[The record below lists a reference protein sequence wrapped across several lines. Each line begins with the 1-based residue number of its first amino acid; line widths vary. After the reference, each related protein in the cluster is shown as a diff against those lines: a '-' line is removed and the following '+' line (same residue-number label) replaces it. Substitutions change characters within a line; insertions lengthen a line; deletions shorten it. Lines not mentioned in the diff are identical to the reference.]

1 MPIRGLKA
9 SAYMSINKQFESL
22 LAEFI
27 KVTGRSMECARELA
41 NMTIVHYAGP
51 NKNGD
56 DKGGD
61 LSMAQMF
68 LDAMT
73 KHCPN
78 YVRREAYLKWLGD
91 HSPIEF
97 DRASGKIVKDKSD
110 GAVDFRVD
118 VALKVSFWEYL
129 PEPSTVDFTTNDVIV
144 ALQRTVAKYTKTT
157 KDGKPRFKS
166 TDGGKA
172 DSTIALASTMI
183 AELKTV
189 IANDLGVGRVRT
201 PTFGELT
208 LPERPG
214 KPATEVLGDIGGNEP
229 IKLPDASDVIP
240 TAEKATA
247 AAS

>member
-9 SAYMSINKQFESL
+9 SAYMSINKQFETL

-27 KVTGRSMECARELA
+27 SVTGRSMECARELA

-110 GAVDFRVD
+110 DAVDFRVD

-157 KDGKPRFKS
+157 KDGKARFK
-166 TDGGKA
+166 A
-172 DSTIALASTMI
+172 IDSTANSTLALASTMI
-183 AELKTV
+183 GELKSAV
-189 IANDLGVGRVRT
+189 NDDLGIGQVRT

-214 KPATEVLGDIGGNEP
+214 EPSTETLGDIGGNEP
-229 IKLPDASDVIP
+229 IKLPDASHDIP
-240 TAEKATA
+240 VVEKATA

>member
-1 MPIRGLKA
+1 MLIRELKA

-110 GAVDFRVD
+110 DAVDFRVD

-129 PEPSTVDFTTNDVIV
+129 PEPETVDFTTNDVIV
-144 ALQRTVAKYTKTT
+144 ALQRTVAKYGKTT
-157 KDGKPRFKS
+157 KDGKARFKAIDNTANS
-166 TDGGKA
+166 TL
-172 DSTIALASTMI
+172 ALASTMI
-183 AELKTV
+183 GELKSAV
-189 IANDLGVGRVRT
+189 NDDLGAGRVRT
-201 PTFGELT
+201 PTFGETESPGLVKKGNAPT
-208 LPERPG
+208 KLPEPSH
-214 KPATEVLGDIGGNEP
+214 DIP
-229 IKLPDASDVIP
+229 VV
-240 TAEKATA
+240 EKATA